1 MRFTFSLSLL
11 LSVLPF
17 LTSCGFRDGW
27 GEDEDVRSDKTAEQ
41 YCEETDGF
49 SWVDGKCQKDIF
61 LLDDGNLTETE
72 CKKLKE
78 AYWFDGNCSNYSK
91 LSEDACVSFSEL
103 IWHGEVCSIKAK
115 VECEAAGK
123 FYDESKCVDR
133 PVVTF
138 TGALKQ
144 NVASGGQL
152 EPIAYEVSQGAVLA
166 IKDTTCEGFFQLNDG
181 KIGSDPEYKIA
192 ANKQSCEATLVALQ
206 RKIESVPQVVVAD
219 FSTGFLSYCNDSEV
233 EGSIF
238 YVIKELIK
246 ISDKTT
252 CSAAAEVLTNSDWL
266 EIPGNSRISRL
277 EPFSGLNNL
286 RGLEIRGHS
295 IANIPAS
302 IASLGSLRW
311 LDLSNGKI
319 TDISPL
325 AGSKTIKDLFLDG
338 NPIAIPANRTEENCP
353 TKAGTNDA
361 VKAFCLKTP

>member
-41 YCEETDGF
+41 FCEETDGF
-49 SWVDGKCQKDIF
+49 SWVDGKCQKDSF
-61 LLDDGNLTETE
+61 LLDDGSLTEIQCE
-72 CKKLKE
+72 RVKE
-78 AYWFDGNCSNYSK
+78 AYWFAGTCSHYSK
-91 LSEDACVSFSEL
+91 LPEDSCVSFSQL

-123 FYDESKCVDR
+123 FYDESKCV
-133 PVVTF
+133 
-138 TGALKQ
+138 
-144 NVASGGQL
+144 
-152 EPIAYEVSQGAVLA
+152 
-166 IKDTTCEGFFQLNDG
+166 
-181 KIGSDPEYKIA
+181 
-192 ANKQSCEATLVALQ
+192 
-206 RKIESVPQVVVAD
+206 SVPQVVVAD

-246 ISDKTT
+246 ISEKTT

-319 TDISPL
+319 SDISPL

-338 NPIAIPANRTEENCP
+338 NPIAIPANRTEANCP
-353 TKAGTNDA
+353 TKAGTNEA